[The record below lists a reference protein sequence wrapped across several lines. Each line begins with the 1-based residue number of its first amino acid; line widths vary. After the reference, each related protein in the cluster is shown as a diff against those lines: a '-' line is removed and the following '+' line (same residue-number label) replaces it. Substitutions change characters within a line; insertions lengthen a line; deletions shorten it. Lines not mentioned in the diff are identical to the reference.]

1 MPRRGPRRPARL
13 RGSTPATA
21 PRARSRARTL
31 EADIPT
37 PASPSSN
44 PSDDTDD
51 DLARLS
57 KRRRHHNTTVASP
70 APTRGVNL
78 AKPSDGGAGPRARSP
93 ALSPE
98 LAAKASALSAKNSTR
113 GFESGSPTPHRAA
126 PSPPP
131 LVDAGSSD
139 SEKDNVEVSGP
150 RSVHPAT
157 SADGGATGSPRAS
170 PSNADADDDEAFARR
185 LQEEEN
191 ARYEAEREESRRRA
205 AEWRRAHDAMMA
217 AAEIDEDLDEDVD
230 DDEDEDERDDEDE
243 DDVGVD
249 GVPGIDALGDEGVG
263 VGGAADAAGAESAR
277 DARRAARRALARA
290 RRAQMMELHR
300 FMGALHRTVNAAGET
315 PADRAQLVALV
326 MSDRDFTEDDYERL
340 LALDNAVER
349 RGVSAPALRRMPCS
363 EWGGCEKGGPSAPS
377 SREDHARCAICLE
390 DYAEGESLRHLPCLH
405 SYHAG
410 CIDRWFERSV
420 ECPLCQCDVNALMN
434 EQD

>member
-1 MPRRGPRRPARL
+1 M
-13 RGSTPATA
+13 
-21 PRARSRARTL
+21 
-31 EADIPT
+31 
-37 PASPSSN
+37 
-44 PSDDTDD
+44 
-51 DLARLS
+51 
-57 KRRRHHNTTVASP
+57 TVASP
-70 APTRGVNL
+70 TPQRGVNL

-98 LAAKASALSAKNSTR
+98 LAAKASALAARVSTR
-113 GFESGSPTPHRAA
+113 GFESGSPHPTHRAA

-131 LVDAGSSD
+131 LVDAGSSN
-139 SEKDNVEVSGP
+139 SEKDDSHEKVSG
-150 RSVHPAT
+150 REARFVHVHPAS
-157 SADGGATGSPRAS
+157 SADGGATGSPRGEE
-170 PSNADADDDEAFARR
+170 PSNDAADDDEAFARR

-217 AAEIDEDLDEDVD
+217 AAEMDEDLDEDDLDED
-230 DDEDEDERDDEDE
+230 DLDEDERDDDE

-249 GVPGIDALGDEGVG
+249 GVPGIDALGDEGG
-263 VGGAADAAGAESAR
+263 GIGGASDAAGVTSAR
-277 DARRAARRALARA
+277 DARREHRRANARA

-315 PADRAQLVALV
+315 PADRARLVALV

-363 EWGGCEKGGPSAPS
+363 EWGGCEKGGPSAPL